1 MKTMSILAVLVGAI
15 TVVNATIEG
24 WSGGLVNHDGR
35 SIVAWCIG
43 GIAGLSL
50 LLAGVTLLI
59 SRTDTWTRARTAAT
73 VCVAGFVLMLVVS
86 PRMSIFAN
94 MLGIGF
100 PLALIGYVQFQRG
113 ERGRLWDERDDG
125 YSSSASTPARPSICE
140 TPPGGEGRLQFFEGV
155 ARRQSN
161 SRRSSLRDS
170 HVAGKSTSRRRSV
183 PSSSWK
189 SNQVRGMP
197 VTSRPM
203 LASMHHTD
211 QLVPLFV

>member
-1 MKTMSILAVLVGAI
+1 VSGAERIYHWLLMAYPADFRDAYGQQMTLVFRDLRRDGGTGVQFWWRILQDTLRSACVLRWEASRARWADETQSLGGEMKTMSILAVLVGAI

-59 SRTDTWTRARTAAT
+59 SQTDAWTRARTAAI

-94 MLGIGF
+94 ILGIGF
-100 PLALIGYVQFQRG
+100 PLALIGYVQFQR
-113 ERGRLWDERDDG
+113 
-125 YSSSASTPARPSICE
+125 AN
-140 TPPGGEGRLQFFEGV
+140 EG
-155 ARRQSN
+155 
-161 SRRSSLRDS
+161 
-170 HVAGKSTSRRRSV
+170 K
-183 PSSSWK
+183 K
-189 SNQVRGMP
+189 
-197 VTSRPM
+197 
-203 LASMHHTD
+203 
-211 QLVPLFV
+211 PLMG